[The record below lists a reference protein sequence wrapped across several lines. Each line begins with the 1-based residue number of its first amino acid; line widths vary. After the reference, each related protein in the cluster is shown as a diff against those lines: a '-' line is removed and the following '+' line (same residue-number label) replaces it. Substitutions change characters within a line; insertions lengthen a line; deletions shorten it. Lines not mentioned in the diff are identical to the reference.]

1 MRSSY
6 AIVLFACALLL
17 SGCSG
22 TPVLTSTATGSVPG
36 AAITGKV
43 HGGQNAISGAH
54 VYLLA
59 VSTTAYGGPGIPA
72 SSNNASVL
80 LLTSGSGS
88 DSLGYYVTTDS
99 NGNFSITN
107 DYTCPSAY
115 KNTYVYAVGGNPGL
129 ASGTNNTAATLV
141 APVST
146 CNTTNFVWVNE
157 VSTIA
162 AIYATAGFITD
173 PTNVGYPGSST
184 LAETDFSN
192 AVDTIENLYT
202 PTTGVALAT
211 TLGGNGTVPQ
221 AEINTLANILA
232 ACINSTGPTSTP
244 CATLFANAMN
254 GSTPPTDTATAA
266 VNIAHNPGAN
276 IANLCGLQTATS
288 PFQPDLSCAAASLPN
303 DFTIAIVYTG
313 GGLDSPGGIAVDGS
327 GNVWVPNRGNATLSA
342 FNPVGAVLSGSPYGS
357 GSEVSDPIGVAFD
370 GSGDAW
376 ASDYAGAISEY
387 SPSSSMWL
395 SGASGITGGDL
406 YAPWGIA
413 IDTANDVWVANS
425 AGNSI
430 SEYSPS
436 SAKFLISGFT
446 SGGLS
451 APYGVAIDVSGNV
464 WVANQGGNSISEFN
478 SSGSPVSSTGYSGG
492 GLDAPYSIAID
503 GSGNVWAPN
512 FNGKSISEFSP
523 PSLSP
528 PDGMWLSGTGF
539 TGGGLSNPSAIAID
553 GSGNVWVADEFSGS
567 ISEFNSSG
575 TAISGSNGYTGYAAT
590 GSTLDN
596 PYAIAIDG
604 SGNIWVPSY
613 SANTLTEFVG
623 AASPVVTP
631 IVANLLPPYAAN
643 NSAVNK
649 P

>member
-1 MRSSY
+1 MRISS
-6 AIVLFACALLL
+6 AIALSLLALLL
-17 SGCSG
+17 SGCAG
-22 TPVLTSTATGSVPG
+22 TPVMISPSTGSVPG
-36 AAITGKV
+36 TALQGRV
-43 HGGQNAISGAH
+43 LGGQNPIVGAH

-59 VSTTAYGGPGIPA
+59 LNSSATSTYGGPGIPIS
-72 SSNNASVL
+72 SSNQSSSI
-80 LLTSGSGS
+80 LTSGDGL
-88 DSLGYYVTTDS
+88 DSLGYYVTTVAGGVF
-99 NGNFSITN
+99 NITG
-107 DYTCPSAY
+107 DYTCPSS
-115 KNTYVYAVGGNPGL
+115 YAHPYL
-129 ASGTNNTAATLV
+129 YASGGDAGAGANAAIVLT
-141 APVST
+141 APVSS
-146 CNTTNFVWVNE
+146 CGGSSEFVTINE
-157 VSTIA
+157 VSTIVTA
-162 AIYATAGFITD
+162 YAFAGFASD
-173 PTNVGYPGSST
+173 PTHVSSSNST
-184 LAETDFSN
+184 LAATGTENAAETITN
-192 AVDTIENLYT
+192 IED
-202 PTTGVALAT
+202 PMTGLAYAT
-211 TLGGNGTVPQ
+211 TPAGSGTVPQ
-221 AEINTLANILA
+221 AEINSLANILA
-232 ACINSTGPTSTP
+232 SCVNSTGPGSTQ
-244 CATLFANAMN
+244 CNTLFSNATNN
-254 GSTPPTDTATAA
+254 GVDAPDTATAA
-266 VNIAHNPGAN
+266 LNIAHNPGAN
-276 IANLCGLQTATS
+276 VATLFGLQAGNP
-288 PFQPDLSCAAASLPN
+288 PFQPTLPTLPTPN

-528 PDGMWLSGTGF
+528 PTACGSAAPALPAAGSVTP
-539 TGGGLSNPSAIAID
+539 LPSPSMAPAMC
-553 GSGNVWVADEFSGS
+553 GSQT
-567 ISEFNSSG
+567 NSAAASASSTPPG
-575 TAISGSNGYTGYAAT
+575 RPSPVPTATRVTRPREARWIIPMPSPSTVPAISGCRVIRPTRSL
-590 GSTLDN
+590 SL
-596 PYAIAIDG
+596 
-604 SGNIWVPSY
+604 
-613 SANTLTEFVG
+613 SARRHR
-623 AASPVVTP
+623 S
-631 IVANLLPPYAAN
+631 
-643 NSAVNK
+643 
-649 P
+649 